1 MYKNTVAMCTFIVNN
16 FDTDI
21 KNTCIKERCAHTNKN
36 YCKNNFDTDT
46 APYYR
51 GVSLTNCRLRLLLEL
66 SGHRVHEKRKS
77 IRSTATKILRRGV
90 RKREHLFQL

>member
-36 YCKNNFDTDT
+36 YCKNNFDTDI

-51 GVSLTNCRLRLLLEL
+51 GVPLTTEL
-66 SGHRVHEKRKS
+66 PAEIITQANYQGAGS
-77 IRSTATKILRRGV
+77 RRESQYGV
-90 RKREHLFQL
+90 RQQKY